1 MWTVIANP
9 CKAFLKPRVAGA
21 TRGNATA
28 AINTLDKALD
38 AEESRF
44 LSCIGGSIALHA
56 RAIKTV
62 PGGVGSCWASS
73 RPAPVWVDRGEGPY
87 VWDVD
92 GNRYID
98 FHAGYGAN
106 VVGHAHPSIVKAI
119 QKRVTMGTHFAQP
132 TRDMISVSENL
143 AQRFGL
149 PKWRFSNSGTEAT
162 MDAVKLMRCIT
173 KRDLIVKIEGCYNGH
188 HDSLLISINRNE
200 DALGPLENPHRIPG
214 SGVTQASADNV
225 RIVPYNN
232 LALMEKVFAENK
244 GRIAG
249 VILEPMMMN
258 AGIIN
263 PNPGYLEGLRRITRQ
278 HGALLTFDEVKTGLV
293 VHQGGATGL
302 FQVKPD
308 IVCLAKALGGGV
320 PCGAIG
326 GTHEVMGAIEDGRF
340 QQVGTFN
347 ANPLTMAA
355 AKATLTE
362 VLTDEA
368 YAKADA
374 LSKYMLDSCLSVF
387 REFDQPA
394 YGTQA
399 GFKMSVVMNNDG
411 LPVSN
416 YREFLQIDT
425 AASHLH
431 FLKQFNG
438 GVFLPPWGKSETLTL
453 SVAHTLEH
461 ADAYIANLRGFMSTL
476 SQLPVNFRKSANPA
490 YAAGSFDM
498 AELDASNDDLEEEAV
513 A

>member
-1 MWTVIANP
+1 MKSVINTQ
-9 CKAFLKPRVAGA
+9 CKAFVQRAGGL
-21 TRGNATA
+21 TPVRHNAT
-28 AINTLDKALD
+28 ITTLDKALD

-44 LSCIGGSIALHA
+44 LRRIRGSEVLHN
-56 RAIKTV
+56 RAIKSV
-62 PGGVGSCWASS
+62 PGGVASCWANS
-73 RPAPVWVDRGEGPY
+73 RPAPVWVERGEGAY

-106 VVGHAHPSIVKAI
+106 IVGHAHPAIVSAI
-119 QKRVTMGTHFAQP
+119 QKRVTNGTHFAQP
-132 TRDMISVSENL
+132 TRDMIDVSEAL
-143 AQRFGL
+143 ATRFGL

-162 MDAVKLMRCIT
+162 MDAVKLMRCVT
-173 KRDLIVKIEGCYNGH
+173 GRDLIVKIEGCYNGH
-188 HDSLLISINRNE
+188 SDSLLISINRNE
-200 DALGPLENPHRIPG
+200 DALGPVENPHRVPAP
-214 SGVTQASADNV
+214 GVTQASADNV

-232 LALMEKVFAENK
+232 LAMMEKVFAEHK

-249 VILEPMMMN
+249 VILEPYMMN
-258 AGIIN
+258 AGIIA
-263 PNPGYLEGLRRITRQ
+263 PLPGYLEGLRRITRA

-293 VHQGGATGL
+293 VHQGGVTKLSG
-302 FQVKPD
+302 VTPD

-326 GTHEVMGAIEDGRF
+326 GSNEVMGAIEDGSF

-368 YAKADA
+368 YAKANA
-374 LSKYMLDSCLSVF
+374 LGVYMLENCLEVLQDF
-387 REFDQPA
+387 NQPA
-394 YGTQA
+394 YGTQM
-399 GFKMSVVMNNDG
+399 GFKMSVVMNATG
-411 LPVSN
+411 HPVQN

-425 AASHLH
+425 ASSHLH

-453 SVAHTLEH
+453 SVAHTRKH
-461 ADAYIANLRGFMSTL
+461 ADQYIANL
-476 SQLPVNFRKSANPA
+476 VNFMQTMDRLQQRKSLNPA

-498 AELDASNDDLEEEAV
+498 HADEVKV
-513 A
+513 ATA